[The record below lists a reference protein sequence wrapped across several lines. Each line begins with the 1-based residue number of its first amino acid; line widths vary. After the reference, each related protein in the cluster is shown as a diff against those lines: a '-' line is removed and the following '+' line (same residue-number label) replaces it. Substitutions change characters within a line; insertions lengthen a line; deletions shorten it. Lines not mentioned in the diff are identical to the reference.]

1 MTLYLGIDIS
11 KHSFTSAIE
20 IEGLKAKEIMSPY
33 PNKAKGYNQLKQTV
47 IKLTKQYKTDEVH
60 LGVESTGGYEVTLVK
75 WFRAHTDFKITI
87 INPVQVKRFM
97 QSRLIRTKTD
107 PVDARSIASYLAIN
121 KPEATAVLPNEIE
134 DLKALSR
141 HLDHLIRKRASEMT
155 YLESVRD
162 SDVKQMVKQTIR
174 SYDRQI
180 EKVEKKITDHLDNH
194 PKLKANQELLKSI
207 PGIGETT
214 SGILLSEIN
223 SSLDPKQQV
232 AHAGLAPRERQSGT
246 LRGKPQLCKTG
257 NRRLRRALYLPT
269 LTAIRFNP
277 IIKTFYERL
286 LSKGKPKMVAI
297 GACMRKLLHIVIGVL
312 KNQIPFNPDY
322 HQLRLAS

>member
-1 MTLYLGIDIS
+1 MILYLGIDIS
-11 KHSFTSAIE
+11 KHSFNSAIE
-20 IEGLKAKEIMSPY
+20 IEGLKTKDAISPY
-33 PNKAKGYNQLKQTV
+33 SNKAKGYNQLKQSV
-47 IKLTKQYKTDEVH
+47 IKLSKKYKAEEIH
-60 LGVESTGGYEVTLVK
+60 LGVESTGGYEASLVK
-75 WFRAHTDFKITI
+75 WFRSHTDFKITI

-107 PVDARSIASYLAIN
+107 PVDAMQIASYMAIN
-121 KPEATAVLPNEIE
+121 KPEPTVVLPSEIE

-141 HLDHLIRKRASEMT
+141 HLDHLIRKRANEIT

-162 SDVKQMVKQTIR
+162 TDVKQMVRQTIK

-180 EKVEKKITDHLDNH
+180 EKVEKKIKDHLDNH
-194 PKLKANQELLKSI
+194 PKLKANQALLKSI

-214 SGILLSEIN
+214 SGILLSEMN

-257 NRRLRRALYLPT
+257 NKRLRCALYLPT
-269 LTAIRFNP
+269 LTALI
-277 IIKTFYERL
+277 
-286 LSKGKPKMVAI
+286 
-297 GACMRKLLHIVIGVL
+297 
-312 KNQIPFNPDY
+312 Q
-322 HQLRLAS
+322 